1 MTYTSQSAHS
11 LKTRGARDALADAR
25 RRSRLSLL
33 EIVALVVIAGLL
45 IVGALKAQPTGA
57 PADLAT
63 QTLQV
68 QTGQT
73 LWAIAQAH
81 PIDGL
86 TTAQTA
92 ELISRSNNLSG
103 GVLNAGQTLQ
113 VPSDGFRRSSDGITL
128 IIRSASRAIAGVDS
142 ARHTMT
148 NSAF

>member
-1 MTYTSQSAHS
+1 MTTIQSAHN
-11 LKTRGARDALADAR
+11 LRTRGATGRAANAR
-25 RRSRLSLL
+25 RRNRFSFL

-45 IVGALKAQPTGA
+45 VVGALKAQPAGA

-92 ELISRSNNLSG
+92 EVISRSNNLSG
-103 GVLNAGQTLQ
+103 SVLNAGQTLQ
-113 VPSDGFRRSSDGITL
+113 VPSADSVGPQL
-128 IIRSASRAIAGVDS
+128 ASR
-142 ARHTMT
+142 
-148 NSAF
+148 

>member
-1 MTYTSQSAHS
+1 MTTIQSAHS
-11 LKTRGARDALADAR
+11 LKTRGATGRAANAR
-25 RRSRLSLL
+25 RRSRLSFL

-92 ELISRSNNLSG
+92 EVISRSNNLSG
-103 GVLNAGQTLQ
+103 SVLNAGQTLQ
-113 VPSDGFRRSSDGITL
+113 VPSADSVGPQL
-128 IIRSASRAIAGVDS
+128 ASR
-142 ARHTMT
+142 
-148 NSAF
+148 